1 MMISRDRAIQLL
13 EKYITTEWLKLRM
26 RESEIIMRG
35 LAKELNENEEEWG
48 LSGLLHD
55 LDFDYVDKDPKRHVI
70 EFDKIL
76 EMESLKVGEDI
87 TDNMYHAIK
96 SHYEDHPDIKEKRE
110 SKMDYAL
117 AASENLSGF
126 LVACALVQPD
136 KKIKSVGVDSVIK
149 KLKKKDFAKAVNR
162 EYIYDIE
169 KVGVSLERF
178 IEIAL
183 VEMNSIAKEIG
194 L

>member
-13 EKYITTEWLKLRM
+13 EKYITTEWLKLHM

-70 EFDKIL
+70 EVDKIL
-76 EMESLKVGEDI
+76 EMESLKVGEDS

-110 SKMDYAL
+110 SKMDYSL